1 LSRPLVT
8 LAALAL
14 AVAGLLPVGAM
25 LLRLR
30 PVDLPAILDPKN
42 LDLLGSTLLLGLG
55 SAGVALLLGV
65 PFGFLVA
72 RTDAPGRAWLRPLGV
87 VPLFLPPLMIAMTWT
102 AVTPLRGPWMAA
114 LVLGTGTFPLV
125 AVFTARAFE
134 RIDARLEEAAL
145 LAGGLPALLRAD
157 LGLILPPALCGAC
170 LALVF
175 AINDFSVPDY
185 VTAVGTAS
193 SSFNVYSDS
202 VFYACKQ
209 PITPGNPVA
218 RALPLIALTLAALL
232 PALAL
237 RRRGAMAS
245 LAAHFRQ
252 PGTLRLGPW
261 RWPAFAFCL
270 GAVLLGAGVPLGR
283 LLWEMGG
290 GHKPAGFAA
299 ARFEQAF
306 SRALELARGDLAN
319 SLVYALCAAT
329 IAVPLALV
337 IGHALERARRGRW
350 LEPLALLP
358 IALPAIL
365 FGIGYIALWNHDLT
379 ARFYDGGGLV
389 VLLMVGR
396 LLPFPI
402 LVLSGGVSSIDPRLE
417 EAAELSGARP
427 ARRLASIVAPSLRST
442 LIGSWVLVFVL
453 ALREL
458 DAAILVPAANHT
470 AIFRVYT
477 SVHFG
482 RDEHV
487 AALSLLLAF
496 FILLPGLLWAAFGN
510 RRLEVLP

>member
-1 LSRPLVT
+1 MSRPLVA
-8 LAALAL
+8 LAALVL

-30 PVDLPAILDPKN
+30 PVDFPKILDPES
-42 LDLLGSTLLLGLG
+42 LDLFANTLLLGLT
-55 SAGVALLLGV
+55 SAGVALLLGA

-72 RTDAPGRAWLRPLGV
+72 RTDMPGRRWLRPLGV

-102 AVTPLRGPWMAA
+102 AVTPLRGTWMAA
-114 LVLGTGTFPLV
+114 LVLGAGTFPLV

-157 LGLILPPALCGAC
+157 LGLVLPPALCGAC

-175 AINDFSVPDY
+175 AVNDFSVPDY
-185 VTAVGTAS
+185 VASVGAAR
-193 SSFNVYSDS
+193 FDVYSDR
-202 VFYACKQ
+202 VFAACKQ
-209 PITPGNPVA
+209 PVTPGYPVA
-218 RALPLIALTLAALL
+218 RALPLIAFTLAALL

-252 PGTLRLGPW
+252 PGTLRLGTW

-270 GAVLLGAGVPLGR
+270 AVVLAGAGVPLLR
-283 LLWEMGG
+283 FLWEMGG
-290 GHKPAGFAA
+290 GHKPAGFATA
-299 ARFEQAF
+299 SFGEAW
-306 SRALELARGDLAN
+306 SRALELARGDLQN
-319 SLVYALCAAT
+319 SLVYAVCTAT

-358 IALPAIL
+358 MAMPAVL
-365 FGIGYIALWNHDLT
+365 FGIGYIAIWNHDLT

-389 VLLMVGR
+389 VLLMIGR
-396 LLPFPI
+396 FLPFPVLI
-402 LVLSGGVSSIDPRLE
+402 LSGAVASLDPRLE
-417 EAAELSGARP
+417 EAGDLAGARP

-442 LIGSWVLVFVL
+442 LIASWVLVFVL

-470 AIFRVYT
+470 AMVRIYH

-496 FILLPGLLWAAFGN
+496 FILLPGLLWAAFGR